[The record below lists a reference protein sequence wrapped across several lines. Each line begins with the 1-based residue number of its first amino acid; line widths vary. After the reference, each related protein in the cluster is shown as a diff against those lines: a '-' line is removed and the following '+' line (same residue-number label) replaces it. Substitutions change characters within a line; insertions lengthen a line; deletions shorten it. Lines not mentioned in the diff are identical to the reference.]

1 MRKAHCAC
9 DLLLEM
15 PFIIKQDD
23 LLDTHVELLAP
34 AGNLDKLKLAL
45 AYGADAVYGGT
56 SSFSLRNRS
65 GKEFDAPSF
74 AEGIA
79 YAHARGKQVYCTV
92 NGFPFHAQLGSYERH
107 IAAMAE
113 LKPDAFIV
121 ASPGVVRMVRSIA
134 PEIPIHL
141 STQANV
147 MNVYDAHVYAE
158 MGVRRIIAAREISLR
173 DLEAIKHA
181 LPQMELEV
189 FVHGAMCFA
198 YSGRCLISALQ
209 TGRVPNRG
217 SCANDCRFPYE
228 LYAHNRATGT
238 TFLLEE
244 HGVGTYI
251 MNAKD
256 LNLAAHIDEILSS
269 GIVDS
274 LKIEGRTKSSYYVGI
289 VTRAYR
295 HAIDDWYAGVFEA
308 GRYQAELET
317 TQNRGFTDAYLISR
331 PFERTDTQSTVFTIR
346 DGTHQV
352 AALVREDGQ
361 TWRCK
366 DKTCVG
372 DRLEIVLPVGAV
384 LAPIEHDYGT
394 ITFAAGTWW
403 LTIKK
408 LVATDGKTF
417 ACIHSGDL
425 HDILLPAPVPG
436 YTILRRDIQEAKA
449 KKGLRPEAAAHQ
461 RYPQKG
467 EEKHP

>member
-1 MRKAHCAC
+1 M
-9 DLLLEM
+9 
-15 PFIIKQDD
+15 
-23 LLDTHVELLAP
+23 THSVELLSP

-65 GKEFDAPSF
+65 GKEFDEESF

-92 NGFPFHAQLGSYERH
+92 NSFPFNAQLGSYERH
-107 IAAMAE
+107 IAKMAE

-121 ASPGVVRMVRSIA
+121 ASPGVVRMVRNIA
-134 PEIPIHL
+134 PDIPVHL

-147 MNVYDAHVYAE
+147 MNVYDAQVYHE
-158 MGVRRIIAAREISLR
+158 MGVRRIIAAREISLK

-181 LPQMELEV
+181 IPEMELEV

-228 LYAHNRATGT
+228 IYAHNSETGT
-238 TFLLEE
+238 TFRLEE
-244 HGVGTYI
+244 SGVGTYI
-251 MNAKD
+251 MNSKD
-256 LNLAAHIDEILSS
+256 LNLASHVDEILSS
-269 GIVDS
+269 GVVDS
-274 LKIEGRTKSSYYVGI
+274 LKIEGRTKSPYYVGV

-295 HAIDDWYAGVFEA
+295 HAIDDFYAGQFDA
-308 GRYQAELET
+308 DRYQAELAT

-331 PFERTDTQSTVFTIR
+331 PFERNDTQSLEFTIQ

-352 AALVREDGQ
+352 AALVGEEGT

-372 DRLEIVLPVGAV
+372 DRVEIVLPVGATLEPV
-384 LAPIEHDYGT
+384 ENETGA
-394 ITFAAGTWW
+394 ITFEAGAWW
-403 LTIKK
+403 LEVRRI
-408 LVATDGKTF
+408 VATDGKEFT
-417 ACIHSGDL
+417 CIHSGDQ
-425 HDILLPAPVPG
+425 HDIILPAKLPG
-436 YTILRRDIQEAKA
+436 YTILRRDIREAKA
-449 KKGLRPEAAAHQ
+449 KKGLRPEPSGHQ
-461 RYPQKG
+461 RNTPKG
-467 EEKHP
+467 EEKQ